1 MIAPNSGEGNTSLT
15 GDKIH
20 SLGSHEVDDV
30 SDAAAKS
37 SISNTLDEVAPQIKA
52 AIDLLTN

>member
-1 MIAPNSGEGNTSLT
+1 MISGEVDTSLM

-20 SLGSHEVDDV
+20 RLGSHEVDDV
-30 SDAAAKS
+30 SDAGAKS

-52 AIDLLTN
+52 AIDPLTN